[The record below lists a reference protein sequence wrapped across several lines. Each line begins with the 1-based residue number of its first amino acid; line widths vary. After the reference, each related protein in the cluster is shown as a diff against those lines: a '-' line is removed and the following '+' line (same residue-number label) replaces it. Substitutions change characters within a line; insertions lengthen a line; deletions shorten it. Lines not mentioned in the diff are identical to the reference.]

1 MAPKW
6 QTADWWFLTDR
17 RETRLAAQRD
27 RKAAMKPTLSERET
41 LRKIEDLKAIINA
54 CHLEF
59 LSEQEFDPELTEMIE
74 AANRIFLSEKAKRI
88 RAIIPM
94 LIAEEGFCE
103 IDSVKRYAVIIELLH
118 FSSLVHDDVIDVAE
132 VRRDQPCLNELYS
145 NANAVLLGDHFMCES
160 IEYALRGRNNTT
172 VTAVSVDAVKNLIT
186 GVMMEQ
192 RLATGGFDFET
203 YRKMSEMKT
212 GSLFGL
218 SFGLPF
224 VGTPLCELGLRT
236 GTKFGLLFQMYDD
249 YLDRTEDHAAYN
261 IYKAMTPQAIS
272 EKCRSIFRELV
283 EDCRNLGV
291 ERTLWEVVIYLKTHG
306 YFFDIDLP

>member
-1 MAPKW
+1 
-6 QTADWWFLTDR
+6 
-17 RETRLAAQRD
+17 
-27 RKAAMKPTLSERET
+27 MKPTLSEGET

-54 CHLEF
+54 CHLDF
-59 LSEQEFDPELTEMIE
+59 LRERQFDPELTGMVES
-74 AANRIFLSEKAKRI
+74 ANRIFLSEKAKRI
-88 RAIIPM
+88 RAIIPL
-94 LIAEEGFCE
+94 LIAEQGFCE
-103 IDSVKRYAVIIELLH
+103 IDSVKRYAVLIELLH
-118 FSSLVHDDVIDVAE
+118 FSSLVHDDVIDIAE
-132 VRRDQPCLNELYS
+132 VRRDEPCVNTLYG
-145 NANAVLLGDHFMCES
+145 NTDAVLIGDHFICES
-160 IEYALRGRNNTT
+160 IEYALTTRNNT
-172 VTAVSVDAVKNLIT
+172 AVIAISVDAVKKLIT

-192 RLATGGFDFET
+192 KLATGAFDFET
-203 YRKMSEMKT
+203 YRKMAEMKT
-212 GSLFGL
+212 GCLFGL

-291 ERTLWEVVIYLKTHG
+291 ERSLWEVVIYLKTHG